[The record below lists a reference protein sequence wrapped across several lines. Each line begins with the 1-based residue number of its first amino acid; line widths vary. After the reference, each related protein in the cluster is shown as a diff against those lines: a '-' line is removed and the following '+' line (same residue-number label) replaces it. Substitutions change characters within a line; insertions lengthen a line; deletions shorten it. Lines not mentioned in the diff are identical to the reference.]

1 MNQQQTWLAFQQM
14 MAQQQQ
20 NMMLQNQ
27 FQLYLQFCQINGL
40 VVGHPNS
47 FNLFFQQFLQQQ
59 TFLPSQIFPQPP
71 VQNNPNIYNNN
82 NSNNLQELIPR
93 SDQTLYVN
101 KSEASLPN
109 KMNIAFKAS
118 SGLNVIINVDK
129 NVRIFDLFKQYMDKI
144 GLSYKYL
151 GTRIQFF
158 YDGAKVDPFSY
169 APVYSK
175 FKNNQSIV
183 VYDQGSIVGA

>member
-47 FNLFFQQFLQQQ
+47 FNLFFQQFSQEQA
-59 TFLPSQIFPQPP
+59 FLKLPINPQPQVP
-71 VQNNPNIYNNN
+71 NNQNMNIG
-82 NSNNLQELIPR
+82 NSNNLQELMP
-93 SDQTLYVN
+93 SSEQTN
-101 KSEASLPN
+101 KI
-109 KMNIAFKAS
+109 NIAFKADNGS
-118 SGLNVIINVDK
+118 NVIINVDK
-129 NVRIFDLFKQYMDKI
+129 NVTIFDLFKQYMDKI
-144 GLSYKYL
+144 GLSYKNL

-158 YDGAKVDPFSY
+158 YDGTKVNPFSY